1 MEQIAILCLIYVV
14 GALTLPRWRW
24 KRIEDANGKNW
35 PGYFIVN
42 PELKYRAGIWAQEYF
57 EARIRFLLFPLNV
70 LVPIGRKFPI
80 FGFFERWY
88 EIKGHEIEVQA
99 NVMIHHMDEDS
110 YRYDEA
116 DALATLYPSFKGKTV
131 GEIERKM
138 KQNSSF
144 ARRFVKKHEKRIREI
159 Q

>member
-1 MEQIAILCLIYVV
+1 MDQIAILCLIYII

-24 KRIEDANGKNW
+24 KRINDANGKNW

-57 EARIRFLLFPLNV
+57 EAQVRFLLLPLNIF
-70 LVPIGRKFPI
+70 VPIGRKFPI

-99 NVMIHHMDEDS
+99 NLMCHGIDEEA
-110 YRYDEA
+110 YRLDEA
-116 DALATLYPSFKGKTV
+116 EALVTLYPSFKGKTLKEV
-131 GEIERKM
+131 ERRM
-138 KQNSSF
+138 RENSSF
-144 ARRFVKKHEKRIREI
+144 ARRFVKKHEKRIKEI